1 MKTDE
6 IKLRVNKFLND
17 TIDLYMPP
25 VGIFDKMKNSTAKLW
40 LEQNSWRLFKAIDA
54 FGDEHHEID
63 IDKVLRHYEDSLFE
77 NDELRIDVKSII
89 PQQYEWIKDYLPN
102 YKDIYS
108 QYSDIIETSD
118 ERITT
123 VPLGT

>member
-6 IKLRVNKFLND
+6 IKLRVKKFLND
-17 TIDLYMPP
+17 TIDLYMPL
-25 VGIFDKMKNSTAKLW
+25 VGLFDKMKNSTAKLW

-102 YKDIYS
+102 KIILFKKDDLRNIF
-108 QYSDIIETSD
+108 
-118 ERITT
+118 R
-123 VPLGT
+123 

>member
-6 IKLRVNKFLND
+6 IKLRENKFLND

-63 IDKVLRHYEDSLFE
+63 IDKVLNHYESSLFE
-77 NDELRIDVKSII
+77 NDELRINVKSII

-102 YKDIYS
+102 KIILFKKDDLRNIF
-108 QYSDIIETSD
+108 
-118 ERITT
+118 R
-123 VPLGT
+123 

>member
-6 IKLRVNKFLND
+6 MKLRIHKFLND

-25 VGIFDKMKNSTAKLW
+25 NGFIDKMKNSTAKLW

-63 IDKVLRHYEDSLFE
+63 IDKVLNHYESSLFE

-102 YKDIYS
+102 KIILFKKDDLRNIF
-108 QYSDIIETSD
+108 
-118 ERITT
+118 R
-123 VPLGT
+123 

>member
-17 TIDLYMPP
+17 TIDLHMPP

-63 IDKVLRHYEDSLFE
+63 IDKVLNHYESSLFE
-77 NDELRIDVKSII
+77 NDELRINVKSII

-102 YKDIYS
+102 K
-108 QYSDIIETSD
+108 IILFKKE
-118 ERITT
+118 ELRNIFR
-123 VPLGT
+123 

>member
-17 TIDLYMPP
+17 TIDLNMPP

-63 IDKVLRHYEDSLFE
+63 IDKVLNHYESSLFE
-77 NDELRIDVKSII
+77 NDELRLDVKTII

-102 YKDIYS
+102 KIILFKKDDLRSIF
-108 QYSDIIETSD
+108 
-118 ERITT
+118 R
-123 VPLGT
+123 